1 MPDEYNPVTSNLI
14 KFTTIC
20 HNELKKFIPQ
30 QTILAQPV
38 NMENF
43 FNRTATQTLSDTI
56 KINLQEL
63 SYNINDKHRIIKH
76 VIKNLKDTLDY
87 FKVLKSEGIV
97 YKLRI
102 QYQDKKDDYYF
113 TNAKL
118 ELWYHEIYYT
128 ITSLVKCSFDIQV
141 EMKIKQNN
149 NSYVTHFMTFTPI
162 LFIENDCSQSN
173 NLEIHYEDYWV
184 DYSLSS
190 TTLIFMYRNGRIV
203 SPTIDIDII
212 LPNKYLNTTAI
223 FMTEYTDCL
232 MYALAYNKFDIEN
245 DPIFKKLRK
254 TIQDEIDRRQLI
266 SI

>member
-1 MPDEYNPVTSNLI
+1 MPEEYNPVTSNLI

-38 NMENF
+38 NIENF
-43 FNRTATQTLSDTI
+43 FNRTSTETLRDTI
-56 KINLQEL
+56 KISLQEL

-149 NSYVTHFMTFTPI
+149 NSYVTHFVTFTPI
-162 LFIENDCSQSN
+162 LFIEND
-173 NLEIHYEDYWV
+173 
-184 DYSLSS
+184 YSLSS
-190 TTLIFMYRNGRIV
+190 TTLKFVYRNGGI
-203 SPTIDIDII
+203 SPTIDIEII

>member
-1 MPDEYNPVTSNLI
+1 MPEEYNPVTSNLI

-20 HNELKKFIPQ
+20 HNELKKFISQ

-38 NMENF
+38 NIENF
-43 FNRTATQTLSDTI
+43 FNRTSTQTLSDTI

-149 NSYVTHFMTFTPI
+149 DSYVTHFMTFTPI
-162 LFIENDCSQSN
+162 LFIEND
-173 NLEIHYEDYWV
+173 
-184 DYSLSS
+184 YSLSN
-190 TTLIFMYRNGRIV
+190 TTLKFVYRNGGI
-203 SPTIDIDII
+203 SPTIDIEII
-212 LPNKYLNTTAI
+212 LPNTYLNTTAVL
-223 FMTEYTDCL
+223 MTEYTDCL

>member
-1 MPDEYNPVTSNLI
+1 MPEEYNPVTSNLI

-118 ELWYHEIYYT
+118 ELRYHEIYYT

-149 NSYVTHFMTFTPI
+149 DSYVTHFMTFTPI
-162 LFIENDCSQSN
+162 LFIET
-173 NLEIHYEDYWV
+173 
-184 DYSLSS
+184 DYSQSS
-190 TTLIFMYRNGRIV
+190 TTLKFVYRNGGI
-203 SPTIDIDII
+203 SPTIDIEII
-212 LPNKYLNTTAI
+212 LPNTHLNTTAVL
-223 FMTEYTDCL
+223 MTEYTDCL

>member
-1 MPDEYNPVTSNLI
+1 MPEEYNPVTSNLI

-149 NSYVTHFMTFTPI
+149 NSYVTHFVTFTPI
-162 LFIENDCSQSN
+162 LFIEND
-173 NLEIHYEDYWV
+173 
-184 DYSLSS
+184 YSLSN
-190 TTLIFMYRNGRIV
+190 TTLKFVYRNGGI
-203 SPTIDIDII
+203 SPTIDIEII
-212 LPNKYLNTTAI
+212 LPNTYLNTTAVL
-223 FMTEYTDCL
+223 MTEYTDCL

>member
-1 MPDEYNPVTSNLI
+1 MPEEYNPVTSNLI

-20 HNELKKFIPQ
+20 HTELKKFIPQ

-43 FNRTATQTLSDTI
+43 FNRSSTQTLRDTI

-63 SYNINDKHRIIKH
+63 SYIINDKHRIIKH

-87 FKVLKSEGIV
+87 FKVLKSEGITF
-97 YKLRI
+97 KLRI

-118 ELWYHEIYYT
+118 ELRYHEIYYT

-149 NSYVTHFMTFTPI
+149 NSYVTHFVTFTPI
-162 LFIENDCSQSN
+162 LFIEND
-173 NLEIHYEDYWV
+173 
-184 DYSLSS
+184 YSLSS
-190 TTLIFMYRNGRIV
+190 TTLKFVYRNGGI
-203 SPTIDIDII
+203 SPTIDIEII
-212 LPNKYLNTTAI
+212 LPNTHLNTTAVL
-223 FMTEYTDCL
+223 MTEYTDCL

-245 DPIFKKLRK
+245 DPILKKLRK

>member
-1 MPDEYNPVTSNLI
+1 MPEEYNPVTSNLI

-118 ELWYHEIYYT
+118 ELRYHEIYYT

-149 NSYVTHFMTFTPI
+149 DSYVTHFVTFTPI
-162 LFIENDCSQSN
+162 LFIENDYSQ
-173 NLEIHYEDYWV
+173 
-184 DYSLSS
+184 SS
-190 TTLIFMYRNGRIV
+190 TTLKFVYRNGGI
-203 SPTIDIDII
+203 SPTIDIEII
-212 LPNKYLNTTAI
+212 LPNTHLNTTAVL
-223 FMTEYTDCL
+223 MTEYTDCL

>member
-1 MPDEYNPVTSNLI
+1 MPEEYNPVTSNLI

-149 NSYVTHFMTFTPI
+149 NSYVTHFVTFTPI
-162 LFIENDCSQSN
+162 LFIEND
-173 NLEIHYEDYWV
+173 
-184 DYSLSS
+184 YSLSS
-190 TTLIFMYRNGRIV
+190 TTLKFVYRNGGI
-203 SPTIDIDII
+203 SPTIDIAII
-212 LPNKYLNTTAI
+212 LPNTHLNTTAVL
-223 FMTEYTDCL
+223 MTEYTDCL

-245 DPIFKKLRK
+245 DPILKKLRK

>member
-1 MPDEYNPVTSNLI
+1 MPEEYNPVTSNLI

-118 ELWYHEIYYT
+118 ELRYHEIYYT

-149 NSYVTHFMTFTPI
+149 NSYVTHFVTFTPI
-162 LFIENDCSQSN
+162 LFIEND
-173 NLEIHYEDYWV
+173 
-184 DYSLSS
+184 YSLSS
-190 TTLIFMYRNGRIV
+190 TTLKFVYRNGGI
-203 SPTIDIDII
+203 SPTIDIEII
-212 LPNKYLNTTAI
+212 LPNTHLNTTAVL
-223 FMTEYTDCL
+223 MTEYTDCL

-245 DPIFKKLRK
+245 DPILKKLRK

>member
-1 MPDEYNPVTSNLI
+1 MPEEYNPVTSNLI

-118 ELWYHEIYYT
+118 ELRYHEIYYT

-149 NSYVTHFMTFTPI
+149 GSYVTHFVTFTPI
-162 LFIENDCSQSN
+162 LFIENDYSQ
-173 NLEIHYEDYWV
+173 
-184 DYSLSS
+184 SS
-190 TTLIFMYRNGRIV
+190 TTLKFVYRNGGI
-203 SPTIDIDII
+203 SPTIDIEII
-212 LPNKYLNTTAI
+212 LPNTHLNTTAVL
-223 FMTEYTDCL
+223 MTEYTDCL

>member
-1 MPDEYNPVTSNLI
+1 
-14 KFTTIC
+14 
-20 HNELKKFIPQ
+20 
-30 QTILAQPV
+30 
-38 NMENF
+38 MENF

-102 QYQDKKDDYYF
+102 QHQDKKDDYYF

-118 ELWYHEIYYT
+118 ELRYHEIYYT

-149 NSYVTHFMTFTPI
+149 NSYVTHFVTFTPI
-162 LFIENDCSQSN
+162 LFIEND
-173 NLEIHYEDYWV
+173 
-184 DYSLSS
+184 YSLSS
-190 TTLIFMYRNGRIV
+190 TTLKFVYRNGGI
-203 SPTIDIDII
+203 SPTIDIEII
-212 LPNKYLNTTAI
+212 LPNTYLNTTAVL
-223 FMTEYTDCL
+223 MTEYTDCL

-245 DPIFKKLRK
+245 DPILKKLRK

>member
-1 MPDEYNPVTSNLI
+1 MPEEYNPVTSNLI

-118 ELWYHEIYYT
+118 ELRYHEIYYT

-149 NSYVTHFMTFTPI
+149 NSYVTHFVTFTPI
-162 LFIENDCSQSN
+162 LFIEND
-173 NLEIHYEDYWV
+173 
-184 DYSLSS
+184 YSLSS
-190 TTLIFMYRNGRIV
+190 TTLKFVYRNGGI
-203 SPTIDIDII
+203 SPTIDIEII
-212 LPNKYLNTTAI
+212 LPNTYLNTTAVL
-223 FMTEYTDCL
+223 MTEYTDCL

>member
-1 MPDEYNPVTSNLI
+1 MPEEYNPVTSNLI

-20 HNELKKFIPQ
+20 HNELKKFISQ

-38 NMENF
+38 NIENF
-43 FNRTATQTLSDTI
+43 FNRTSTQTLSDTI
-56 KINLQEL
+56 KITLQEL

-149 NSYVTHFMTFTPI
+149 DSYVTHFMTFTPI
-162 LFIENDCSQSN
+162 LFIEND
-173 NLEIHYEDYWV
+173 
-184 DYSLSS
+184 YSLSN
-190 TTLIFMYRNGRIV
+190 TTLKFVYRNGGI
-203 SPTIDIDII
+203 SPTIDIEII
-212 LPNKYLNTTAI
+212 LPNTYLNTTAVL
-223 FMTEYTDCL
+223 MTEYTDCL

>member
-1 MPDEYNPVTSNLI
+1 MTEEYNPVTSNLI

-20 HNELKKFIPQ
+20 YKELKKSISQ
-30 QTILAQPV
+30 QTILDQPI

-43 FNRTATQTLSDTI
+43 FNRTSTQALRDTI

-113 TNAKL
+113 TNAIL
-118 ELWYHEIYYT
+118 GLWYHEIYYT

-149 NSYVTHFMTFTPI
+149 DSYVTHFMTFTPI
-162 LFIENDCSQSN
+162 LFIENDYSQSN
-173 NLEIHYEDYWV
+173 NLEIHYEDYWI
-184 DYSLSS
+184 DYSLSN
-190 TTLIFMYRNGRIV
+190 TTLKFVYRNGGIA
-203 SPTIDIDII
+203 PTIDIGII
-212 LPNKYLNTTAI
+212 PPNTYLNTTAI

-254 TIQDEIDRRQLI
+254 TIQDEIDRRKLI

>member
-1 MPDEYNPVTSNLI
+1 MPEEYNPVTSNLI

-43 FNRTATQTLSDTI
+43 FNRTSTQTLSDTI

-149 NSYVTHFMTFTPI
+149 DSYVTHFMTFTPI
-162 LFIENDCSQSN
+162 LFIEND
-173 NLEIHYEDYWV
+173 
-184 DYSLSS
+184 YSLSS
-190 TTLIFMYRNGRIV
+190 TTLKFMYRNGGI
-203 SPTIDIDII
+203 SPTIDIEII
-212 LPNKYLNTTAI
+212 LPNTHLNTTAVL
-223 FMTEYTDCL
+223 MTEYTDCL

>member
-1 MPDEYNPVTSNLI
+1 MPEEYNPVTSNLI

-118 ELWYHEIYYT
+118 ELRYHEIYYT

-149 NSYVTHFMTFTPI
+149 NSYVTHFVTFTPI
-162 LFIENDCSQSN
+162 LFIEND
-173 NLEIHYEDYWV
+173 
-184 DYSLSS
+184 YSLSS
-190 TTLIFMYRNGRIV
+190 TTLKFVYRNGGI
-203 SPTIDIDII
+203 SPTIDIEII
-212 LPNKYLNTTAI
+212 LPNTYLNTTAI

-254 TIQDEIDRRQLI
+254 TIQDEIDRRKLI
-266 SI
+266 SM

>member
-1 MPDEYNPVTSNLI
+1 MPEEYNPVTSNLI

-149 NSYVTHFMTFTPI
+149 NSYVTHFVTFTPI
-162 LFIENDCSQSN
+162 LFIEND
-173 NLEIHYEDYWV
+173 
-184 DYSLSS
+184 YSLSS
-190 TTLIFMYRNGRIV
+190 TTLKFVYRNGGI
-203 SPTIDIDII
+203 SPTIDIEII
-212 LPNKYLNTTAI
+212 LPNTYLNTTAVL
-223 FMTEYTDCL
+223 MTEYTDCL

>member
-1 MPDEYNPVTSNLI
+1 MPEEYNPVTSNLI

-87 FKVLKSEGIV
+87 FKVLKSEGITF
-97 YKLRI
+97 KLRI

-118 ELWYHEIYYT
+118 GLWYHEIYYT

-149 NSYVTHFMTFTPI
+149 NSYVTHFVTFTPI
-162 LFIENDCSQSN
+162 LFIEND
-173 NLEIHYEDYWV
+173 
-184 DYSLSS
+184 YSLSS
-190 TTLIFMYRNGRIV
+190 TTLKFVYRNGGI
-203 SPTIDIDII
+203 SPTIDIEII
-212 LPNKYLNTTAI
+212 LPNTYLNTTAVL
-223 FMTEYTDCL
+223 MTEYTDCL

-245 DPIFKKLRK
+245 DPILKKLRK

>member
-1 MPDEYNPVTSNLI
+1 MPEEYNPVTSNLI

-38 NMENF
+38 NIENF
-43 FNRTATQTLSDTI
+43 FNRTSTQTLSDTI

-149 NSYVTHFMTFTPI
+149 DSYVTHFMTFTPI
-162 LFIENDCSQSN
+162 LFIEND
-173 NLEIHYEDYWV
+173 
-184 DYSLSS
+184 YSLSN
-190 TTLIFMYRNGRIV
+190 TTLKFVYRNGGI
-203 SPTIDIDII
+203 SPTIDIEII
-212 LPNKYLNTTAI
+212 LPNTYLNTTAVL
-223 FMTEYTDCL
+223 MTEYTDCL

>member
-1 MPDEYNPVTSNLI
+1 MPEEYNPVTSNLI

-20 HNELKKFIPQ
+20 HNELKKFISQ
-30 QTILAQPV
+30 QTILDQPV

-43 FNRTATQTLSDTI
+43 FNRTATQTLKDNI

-149 NSYVTHFMTFTPI
+149 NSYVTHFVTFTPI
-162 LFIENDCSQSN
+162 LFIEND
-173 NLEIHYEDYWV
+173 
-184 DYSLSS
+184 YSLSS
-190 TTLIFMYRNGRIV
+190 TTLKFMYRNGGI
-203 SPTIDIDII
+203 SPTIDIEII
-212 LPNKYLNTTAI
+212 LPNTHLNTTAVL
-223 FMTEYTDCL
+223 MTEYTDCL

-254 TIQDEIDRRQLI
+254 TIQDEIDRR
-266 SI
+266 

>member
-1 MPDEYNPVTSNLI
+1 MPEEYNPVTSNLI

-43 FNRTATQTLSDTI
+43 FNRTATQTLSDNI

-118 ELWYHEIYYT
+118 GLWYHEIYYT

-149 NSYVTHFMTFTPI
+149 NSYVTHFVTFTPI
-162 LFIENDCSQSN
+162 LFIEND
-173 NLEIHYEDYWV
+173 
-184 DYSLSS
+184 YSLSS
-190 TTLIFMYRNGRIV
+190 TTLKFVYRNGGI
-203 SPTIDIDII
+203 SPTIDIEII
-212 LPNKYLNTTAI
+212 LPNTHLNTTAVL
-223 FMTEYTDCL
+223 MTEYTDCL

>member
-1 MPDEYNPVTSNLI
+1 MPEEYNPVTSNLI

-38 NMENF
+38 NIENF

-118 ELWYHEIYYT
+118 GLWYHEIYYT

-149 NSYVTHFMTFTPI
+149 NSYVTHFVTFTPI
-162 LFIENDCSQSN
+162 LFIEND
-173 NLEIHYEDYWV
+173 
-184 DYSLSS
+184 YSLSS
-190 TTLIFMYRNGRIV
+190 TTLKFVYRNGGI
-203 SPTIDIDII
+203 SPTIDIEII
-212 LPNKYLNTTAI
+212 LPNTHLNTTAVL
-223 FMTEYTDCL
+223 MTEYTDCL

>member
-1 MPDEYNPVTSNLI
+1 MPEEYNPVTSNLI

-149 NSYVTHFMTFTPI
+149 DSYVTHFMTFTLI
-162 LFIENDCSQSN
+162 LFIEN
-173 NLEIHYEDYWV
+173 

-190 TTLIFMYRNGRIV
+190 TTLKFVYRNGGI
-203 SPTIDIDII
+203 SPTIDIEII
-212 LPNKYLNTTAI
+212 LPNTYLNTTAVL
-223 FMTEYTDCL
+223 MTEYTDCL

>member
-1 MPDEYNPVTSNLI
+1 MPEEYNPVTSNLI

-38 NMENF
+38 NIENF
-43 FNRTATQTLSDTI
+43 FNRTSTQTLSDTI

-118 ELWYHEIYYT
+118 GLWYHEIYYT

-149 NSYVTHFMTFTPI
+149 NSYVTHFVTFTPI
-162 LFIENDCSQSN
+162 LFIEND
-173 NLEIHYEDYWV
+173 
-184 DYSLSS
+184 YSLSS
-190 TTLIFMYRNGRIV
+190 TTLKFMYRNGGI
-203 SPTIDIDII
+203 SPTIDIEII
-212 LPNKYLNTTAI
+212 LPNTYLNTTAVL
-223 FMTEYTDCL
+223 MTEYTDCL

>member
-1 MPDEYNPVTSNLI
+1 MPEEYNPVTSNLI

-118 ELWYHEIYYT
+118 GLWYHEIYYT

-149 NSYVTHFMTFTPI
+149 NSYVTHFVTFTPI
-162 LFIENDCSQSN
+162 LFIEND
-173 NLEIHYEDYWV
+173 
-184 DYSLSS
+184 YSLSS
-190 TTLIFMYRNGRIV
+190 TTLKFVYRNGGI
-203 SPTIDIDII
+203 SPTIDIEII
-212 LPNKYLNTTAI
+212 LPNTYLNTTAVL
-223 FMTEYTDCL
+223 MTEYTDCL

-245 DPIFKKLRK
+245 DPILKKLRK

>member
-1 MPDEYNPVTSNLI
+1 MTEEYNPVTSNLI

-20 HNELKKFIPQ
+20 HNELKKFISQ
-30 QTILAQPV
+30 QTILDQPV

-118 ELWYHEIYYT
+118 GLWYHEIYYT

-149 NSYVTHFMTFTPI
+149 DSYVTHFMTFTPI
-162 LFIENDCSQSN
+162 LFIEND
-173 NLEIHYEDYWV
+173 
-184 DYSLSS
+184 YSLSS
-190 TTLIFMYRNGRIV
+190 TTLKFVYRNGGI
-203 SPTIDIDII
+203 SPTIDIEII
-212 LPNKYLNTTAI
+212 LPNTHLNTTAVL
-223 FMTEYTDCL
+223 MTEYTDCL

>member
-1 MPDEYNPVTSNLI
+1 MPEEYNPVTSNLI

-118 ELWYHEIYYT
+118 GLWYHEIYYT

-149 NSYVTHFMTFTPI
+149 NSYVTHFVTFTPI
-162 LFIENDCSQSN
+162 LFIEND
-173 NLEIHYEDYWV
+173 
-184 DYSLSS
+184 YSLSS
-190 TTLIFMYRNGRIV
+190 TTLKFVYRNGGI
-203 SPTIDIDII
+203 SPTIDIEII
-212 LPNKYLNTTAI
+212 LPNTHLNTTAVL
-223 FMTEYTDCL
+223 MTEYTDCL

>member
-1 MPDEYNPVTSNLI
+1 MPEEYNPVTSNLI

-118 ELWYHEIYYT
+118 ELRYHEIYYT

-149 NSYVTHFMTFTPI
+149 DSYVTHFMTFTPI
-162 LFIENDCSQSN
+162 LFIEND
-173 NLEIHYEDYWV
+173 
-184 DYSLSS
+184 YSLSS
-190 TTLIFMYRNGRIV
+190 TTLKFVYRNGGI
-203 SPTIDIDII
+203 SPTIDIEII
-212 LPNKYLNTTAI
+212 LPNTHLNTTAVL
-223 FMTEYTDCL
+223 MTEYTDCL

>member
-1 MPDEYNPVTSNLI
+1 MPEEYNPVTSNLI

-43 FNRTATQTLSDTI
+43 FNRTSTQTLSDTI

-149 NSYVTHFMTFTPI
+149 DSYVTHIMTFTPI
-162 LFIENDCSQSN
+162 LFIEND
-173 NLEIHYEDYWV
+173 
-184 DYSLSS
+184 YSLSS
-190 TTLIFMYRNGRIV
+190 TTLKFMYRNGGI
-203 SPTIDIDII
+203 SPTIDIEII
-212 LPNKYLNTTAI
+212 LPNTYLNTTAVL
-223 FMTEYTDCL
+223 MTEYTDCL

>member
-1 MPDEYNPVTSNLI
+1 MPEEYNPVTSNLI

-43 FNRTATQTLSDTI
+43 FNRTSTQTLSDTI

-149 NSYVTHFMTFTPI
+149 DSYVTHFMTFTPI
-162 LFIENDCSQSN
+162 LFIEND
-173 NLEIHYEDYWV
+173 
-184 DYSLSS
+184 YSLSN
-190 TTLIFMYRNGRIV
+190 TTLKFVYRNGGI
-203 SPTIDIDII
+203 SPTIDIEII
-212 LPNKYLNTTAI
+212 LPNTYLNTTAI

>member
-1 MPDEYNPVTSNLI
+1 MPEEYNPVTSNLI

-20 HNELKKFIPQ
+20 YYELKKSISQ
-30 QTILAQPV
+30 QTILDQPV

-43 FNRTATQTLSDTI
+43 FNRSSTQTLRDTI
-56 KINLQEL
+56 KINLHEL
-63 SYNINDKHRIIKH
+63 SYIINDKHRIIKH

-87 FKVLKSEGIV
+87 FKVLKSEGITF
-97 YKLRI
+97 KLRI

-118 ELWYHEIYYT
+118 ELRYHEIYYT

-149 NSYVTHFMTFTPI
+149 NSYVTHFVTFTPI
-162 LFIENDCSQSN
+162 LFIEND
-173 NLEIHYEDYWV
+173 
-184 DYSLSS
+184 YSLSS
-190 TTLIFMYRNGRIV
+190 TTLKFVYRNGGI
-203 SPTIDIDII
+203 SPTIDIEII
-212 LPNKYLNTTAI
+212 LPNTRLNTTAVL
-223 FMTEYTDCL
+223 MTEYTDCL

>member
-1 MPDEYNPVTSNLI
+1 MPEEYNPVTSNLI

-118 ELWYHEIYYT
+118 ELRYHEIYYT

-149 NSYVTHFMTFTPI
+149 DSYVTHFMTFTPI
-162 LFIENDCSQSN
+162 LFIENDYSQ
-173 NLEIHYEDYWV
+173 
-184 DYSLSS
+184 SS
-190 TTLIFMYRNGRIV
+190 TTLKFVYRNGGI
-203 SPTIDIDII
+203 SPTIDIEII
-212 LPNKYLNTTAI
+212 LPNTYLNTTAVL
-223 FMTEYTDCL
+223 MTEYTDCL

>member
-1 MPDEYNPVTSNLI
+1 MPEEYNPVTSNLI

-43 FNRTATQTLSDTI
+43 FNRTSTQTLSDTI

-118 ELWYHEIYYT
+118 ELWYHGIYYT

-149 NSYVTHFMTFTPI
+149 NSYVTHFVTFTPI
-162 LFIENDCSQSN
+162 LFIEND
-173 NLEIHYEDYWV
+173 
-184 DYSLSS
+184 YSLSS
-190 TTLIFMYRNGRIV
+190 TTLKFMYRNGGI
-203 SPTIDIDII
+203 SPTIDIEII
-212 LPNKYLNTTAI
+212 LPNTYLNTTAVL
-223 FMTEYTDCL
+223 MTEYTDCL

>member
-1 MPDEYNPVTSNLI
+1 MPEEYNPVTSNLI

-87 FKVLKSEGIV
+87 FKVLKSEGITF
-97 YKLRI
+97 KLRI

-118 ELWYHEIYYT
+118 ELRYHEIYYT

-149 NSYVTHFMTFTPI
+149 NSYVTHFVTFTPI
-162 LFIENDCSQSN
+162 LFIEND
-173 NLEIHYEDYWV
+173 
-184 DYSLSS
+184 YSLSS
-190 TTLIFMYRNGRIV
+190 TTLKFVYRNGGI
-203 SPTIDIDII
+203 SPTIDIEII
-212 LPNKYLNTTAI
+212 LPNTYLNTTAVL
-223 FMTEYTDCL
+223 MTEYTDCL

-245 DPIFKKLRK
+245 DPILKKLRK

>member
-1 MPDEYNPVTSNLI
+1 MPEEYNPVTSNLI

-43 FNRTATQTLSDTI
+43 FNRTSTQTLSDTI

-149 NSYVTHFMTFTPI
+149 DSYVTHFMTFTPI
-162 LFIENDCSQSN
+162 LFIEND
-173 NLEIHYEDYWV
+173 
-184 DYSLSS
+184 YSLSN
-190 TTLIFMYRNGRIV
+190 TTLKFVYRNGGI
-203 SPTIDIDII
+203 SPTIDIEII
-212 LPNKYLNTTAI
+212 LPNTHLNTTAVL
-223 FMTEYTDCL
+223 MTEYTDCL

>member
-1 MPDEYNPVTSNLI
+1 MPEEYNPVTSNLI

-38 NMENF
+38 NIENF

-118 ELWYHEIYYT
+118 GLWYHEIYYT

-149 NSYVTHFMTFTPI
+149 NSYVTHFVTFTPI
-162 LFIENDCSQSN
+162 LFIEND
-173 NLEIHYEDYWV
+173 
-184 DYSLSS
+184 YSLSS
-190 TTLIFMYRNGRIV
+190 TTLKFMYRNGGIP
-203 SPTIDIDII
+203 PTIDIEII
-212 LPNKYLNTTAI
+212 LPNTHLNTTAVL
-223 FMTEYTDCL
+223 MTEYTDCL

>member
-1 MPDEYNPVTSNLI
+1 MPEEYNPVTSNLI

-149 NSYVTHFMTFTPI
+149 NSYVTHFVTFTPI
-162 LFIENDCSQSN
+162 LFIEND
-173 NLEIHYEDYWV
+173 
-184 DYSLSS
+184 YSLSS
-190 TTLIFMYRNGRIV
+190 TTLKFVYRNGGI
-203 SPTIDIDII
+203 SPTIDIEII
-212 LPNKYLNTTAI
+212 LPNTHLNTTAVL
-223 FMTEYTDCL
+223 MTEYTDCL